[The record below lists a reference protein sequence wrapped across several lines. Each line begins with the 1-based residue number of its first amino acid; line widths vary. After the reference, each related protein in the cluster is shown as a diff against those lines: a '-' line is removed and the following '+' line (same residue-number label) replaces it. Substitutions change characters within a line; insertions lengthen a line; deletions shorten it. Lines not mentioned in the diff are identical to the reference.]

1 MCIRDRGYKAGTCI
15 TYDWCNMPHG
25 TANFGFTPRVT
36 FQFTGFVSD
45 KVQHMIDNPDPNRII
60 KV

>member
-1 MCIRDRGYKAGTCI
+1 
-15 TYDWCNMPHG
+15 MPHG